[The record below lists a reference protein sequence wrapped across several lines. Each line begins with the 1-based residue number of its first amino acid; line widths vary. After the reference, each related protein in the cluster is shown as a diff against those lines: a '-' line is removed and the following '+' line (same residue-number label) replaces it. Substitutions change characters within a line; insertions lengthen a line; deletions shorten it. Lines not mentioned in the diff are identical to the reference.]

1 MALEYS
7 STAPDPVSYP
17 RLPPHFLLPT
27 KTPDYL
33 RLILT
38 SKVYEVLKETPLVHA
53 PNLSAKFGNQ
63 IYLKREDLHEVFS
76 FKIRGAY
83 NFMASLSEEER
94 WKGVITCSAGNH
106 AQGVALSG
114 SRLGIP
120 CTIVMPRGTPSIKV
134 RNVARLGAK
143 VVLHGADF
151 DEAKG
156 ECARLAA
163 VHGLVFVP
171 PYDDPL
177 VIAGQG
183 TVGMEILKQLPDAE
197 HLDAIF
203 GAVGGG
209 GLVAGICEYV
219 KRIGAPRTR
228 VIGAETFDGDAMA
241 RSLEKGERV
250 TLHEV
255 GPFSDGT
262 AVRIVG
268 EEPFRICVQLL
279 DGVVKVDNDEICAAI
294 KDIFEVETRS
304 VTEPAGALALASL
317 KRYIS
322 DNQLVGSGKKFVAV
336 ISGANMNFDRLRF
349 VAERAALGEGR
360 EALLSV
366 DIPERPGSFFSLHTI
381 IHPRS
386 VTEFIYRYNAPDR
399 AQVFLSFQLETAS
412 RAKEVAGV
420 LEELERC
427 EMNGHDISDDEMA
440 KSHARYMIG
449 GASDVPNER
458 IFRFAEFPE
467 RPGALRKFLSCLR
480 NMGWNISLFHYRN
493 HGADLGKVLA
503 GIQAP
508 EEDSTQFSE
517 FLRELG
523 YPYVEETHNEVY
535 KRYLRK

>member
-1 MALEYS
+1 MTLEYS
-7 STAPDPVSYP
+7 SHTSDPVSFP
-17 RLPPHFLLPT
+17 RLPRHLLLPT

-38 SKVYEVLKETPLVHA
+38 SKVYEVIKETPLVHA
-53 PNLSAKFGNQ
+53 PNLSARLGNQ

-94 WKGVITCSAGNH
+94 WKGVVTCSAGNH

-114 SRLGIP
+114 ARLGIP
-120 CTIVMPRGTPSIKV
+120 CTIVMPQGTPTIKV

-151 DEAKG
+151 DEAKA

-163 VHGLVFVP
+163 AHRLVFVP

-183 TVGMEILKQLPDAE
+183 TIGMEILKQLPDAE
-197 HLDAIF
+197 HLDAVF

-209 GLVAGICEYV
+209 GLVAGLCEYV
-219 KRIGAPRTR
+219 KRIGGPRTR
-228 VIGAETFDGDAMA
+228 VVGAETFDGDAMA
-241 RSLEKGERV
+241 RSLERGERV
-250 TLHEV
+250 TLAEV

-262 AVRIVG
+262 AVRVVG
-268 EEPFRICVQLL
+268 EEPFRICRQLL
-279 DGVVKVDNDEICAAI
+279 DGVIRVDNDEICAAI
-294 KDIFEVETRS
+294 KDIFEETRS
-304 VTEPAGALALASL
+304 VTEPAGALALAGL
-317 KRYIS
+317 KRYIA
-322 DNQLVGSGKKFVAV
+322 DNQLIGSGKKFVAV

-366 DIPERPGSFFSLHTI
+366 DIPERPGSFFALHTV
-381 IHPRS
+381 IHPRA

-399 AQVFLSFQLETAS
+399 AHVFLSFQLETTE
-412 RAKEVAGV
+412 RAKEVADV
-420 LEELERC
+420 LAELERGG
-427 EMNGHDISDDEMA
+427 MKGHDISDDEMA

-449 GASDVPNER
+449 GASNVPNER
-458 IFRFAEFPE
+458 VFRFEFPE
-467 RPGALRKFLSCLR
+467 RPGALRKFLSSLR
-480 NMGWNISLFHYRN
+480 NIGWNISLFHYRN

-508 EEDSTQFSE
+508 EDDSAQFGE
-517 FLRELG
+517 FLRDLG

>member
-1 MALEYS
+1 MTLEYS
-7 STAPDPVSYP
+7 SHVPDPVSWP
-17 RLPPHFLLPT
+17 RLPEHFLLPT

-53 PNLSAKFGNQ
+53 PNLSAKLGNQ
-63 IYLKREDLHEVFS
+63 IYLKREDLQEVFS

-94 WKGVITCSAGNH
+94 WKGVVTCSAGNH

-114 SRLGIP
+114 ARLGIP
-120 CTIVMPRGTPSIKV
+120 CTIVMPQNTPTIKV

-151 DEAKG
+151 DEAKV

-163 VHGLVFVP
+163 THSLIFVP

-183 TVGMEILKQLPDAE
+183 TVGMEILKQVPDAE

-219 KRIGAPRTR
+219 KRIANPRTR

-241 RSLEKGERV
+241 RSLDKGERV
-250 TLHEV
+250 TLAEV

-268 EEPFRICVQLL
+268 EEPFRICRELL
-279 DGVVKVDNDEICAAI
+279 DEVVKVDNDEICAAI
-294 KDIFEVETRS
+294 KDIFEETRS
-304 VTEPAGALALASL
+304 VTEPAGALALAGL

-336 ISGANMNFDRLRF
+336 VSGANMNFDRLRF

-366 DIPERPGSFFSLHTI
+366 DIPERPGSFFALHTV

-386 VTEFIYRYNAPDR
+386 VTEFIYRYNSPDF
-399 AQVFLSFQLETAS
+399 AHVFLSFQLETNS
-412 RAKEVAGV
+412 REKEVGEV
-420 LEELERC
+420 LSELERGG
-427 EMNGHDISDDEMA
+427 MKGLDISDDEMA

-449 GASDVPNER
+449 GASDVANER
-458 IFRFAEFPE
+458 IFRFEFPE
-467 RPGALRKFLSCLR
+467 RPGALRKFLSSLR

-508 EEDSTQFSE
+508 EEDSAQFGA
-517 FLRELG
+517 FLSDLG
-523 YPYVEETHNEVY
+523 YPYVEETYNEIY